1 MTYPKELGS
10 RSVLLSP
17 EALTLSL
24 SGTIP
29 SSASALHWQFLPV
42 TPDREAELEAD
53 LKKKKTPFKSEIL
66 IPQSNR
72 AQALRD
78 LYIRPSGGS
87 RSLRRNQREDRN
99 FTF

>member
-1 MTYPKELGS
+1 MTYPKELVS

-17 EALTLSL
+17 EVLTLSL
-24 SGTIP
+24 SGTLP

-53 LKKKKTPFKSEIL
+53 LKKTPFKSEIL
-66 IPQSNR
+66 IPRANR

-87 RSLRRNQREDRN
+87 RSLRRTQREDRN